1 MSGAVPTLP
10 EGLYAAIEACLL
22 ADTPAHKLAIT
33 AAVAARVAAGERPT
47 DPDFRILPLAVPG
60 RPERPTLVAPREL
73 KQRKLTTPLGRAA
86 LVHAV
91 AHIEFN
97 AINLAWDAA
106 YRFRHAGSDYLRDWA
121 SVAAD
126 EARHFALLQ
135 QRLGEMGHGYG
146 DFPAHNGLWET
157 AVATAGDFV
166 ARMALVPRVLEARGL
181 DVTPGMIERLLAA
194 GDAATVAA
202 LQVILDEELRH
213 VAIGDRWYRWAC
225 AAAGLDAEGHFRQ
238 LVEGHFHS
246 LRGPFNHPARLAAG
260 FSPAELAWL
269 DTQDPGQRLQG

>member
-1 MSGAVPTLP
+1 MSSALIPA
-10 EGLYAAIEACLL
+10 GLYEAIEACLL
-22 ADTPAHKLAIT
+22 AREPELKLALT
-33 AAVAARVAAGERPT
+33 AAVAERVAAGERPS
-47 DPDFRILPLAVPG
+47 DLAHRILPLAVPG
-60 RPERPTLVAPREL
+60 RPERPELVAPREL
-73 KQRKLTTPLGRAA
+73 KQRKLSSPQGRAA

-106 YRFRHAGSDYLRDWA
+106 YRFRHAGFDYLRDWA

-135 QRLGEMGHGYG
+135 QRLQDLGWTYG

-181 DVTPGMIERLLAA
+181 DVTPGMIERLRAV
-194 GDAATVAA
+194 GDEATVAA
-202 LQVILDEELRH
+202 LEVILAEELRH
-213 VAIGDRWYRWAC
+213 VAVGDRWYRWAC
-225 AAAGLDAEGHFRQ
+225 AAAGLDAEAHFRR
-238 LVEGHFHS
+238 LVEGQFRS
-246 LRGPFNHPARLAAG
+246 LRGPFNAPARLAAG
-260 FSPAELAWL
+260 FSPAELTWL
-269 DTQDPGQRLQG
+269 LEQDRAAA

>member
-1 MSGAVPTLP
+1 MSLAVEVLP
-10 EGLYAAIEACLL
+10 AGLYAAVEACLL
-22 ADTPAHKLAIT
+22 AREPAAKLALT
-33 AAVAARVAAGERPT
+33 AAVAARIAAGELPS
-47 DPDFRILPLAVPG
+47 DPEHRILPLAVPG
-60 RPERPTLVAPREL
+60 RPERPVLVAPREL
-73 KQRKLTTPLGRAA
+73 KQRKLSSVQGRAA

-106 YRFRHAGSDYLRDWA
+106 YRFRHAGHDYLRDWA

-135 QRLGEMGHGYG
+135 ERLGEMGHAYG

-157 AVATAGDFV
+157 AVSTAGDFV

-181 DVTPGMIERLLAA
+181 DVTPGMIERLQAV
-194 GDAATVAA
+194 GDTATVAA
-202 LQVILDEELRH
+202 LEVILAEELRH

-225 AAAGLDAEGHFRQ
+225 AEADLDAEPHFRA
-238 LVEGHFHS
+238 LVEQQFRS
-246 LRGPFNHPARLAAG
+246 LRGPFNRPARLAAG

-269 DTQDPGQRLQG
+269 VEQDRAGA